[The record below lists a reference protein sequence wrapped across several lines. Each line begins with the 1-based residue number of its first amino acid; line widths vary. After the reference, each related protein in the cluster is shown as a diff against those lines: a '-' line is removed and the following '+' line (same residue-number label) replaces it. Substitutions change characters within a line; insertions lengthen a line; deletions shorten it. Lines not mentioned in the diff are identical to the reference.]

1 MYLLRIAA
9 RVVAICLTL
18 CFLSILP
25 QAVGAANPPADMPGE
40 AVIDQA
46 ADNSGAVTGTVKG
59 GEHTAVGL
67 EEAVGIAKEAFPV
80 PPGLDQFSTGF
91 DQSDGNAFWTL
102 RWYRSG
108 DPGGEMNVRVNAAT
122 GEIWGMHIWMPPAP
136 GQGYRGLPEYTR
148 GQIESVAKALAEK
161 LQPERFKE
169 TRLQPERSD
178 YLYMPPLYRE
188 REQMLYSY
196 FYARTVNGVTYPE
209 NGITVTVSGD
219 TGAVT
224 GFDLRWEDAG
234 NFPPASGRITQAQA
248 VQVFRTECGP
258 QLYYFRSSVPGG
270 KEVPLKLVY
279 RLPGPQNQVIID
291 ALTGKPLNKNGDFY
305 MLYDMAG
312 GGGGE
317 SLRMKMPSSADQKIE
332 FTPVEESA
340 VREAKTLLSRDKAL
354 QAAKS
359 FVKVPENYNLTGS
372 RLMQDY
378 LFQDKKTWSFNWQ
391 AGDGTDRKWM
401 EVSVD
406 ASTGELVSFCKDR
419 YRGYD
424 YLKAPEIKF
433 SEEDARKTAEEF
445 IKKLQ
450 PGKWQQVVFES
461 ARPEWGPVTGPAEKP
476 LPRSYNFNW
485 VRTAK
490 EIEFP
495 QNGFNLNVDSTT
507 GEINHYQMNWWE
519 VEFPDPQGVIGTE
532 AAADKYLREN
542 PLTVAYLRLWSQDG
556 WVGPEESKVYLVYY
570 MAQRNFAMLD
580 AFTGQL
586 LDYEGNE
593 IEATG
598 KKGQFTDIADHPA
611 REAVET
617 LASHGIVTGGDGK
630 FRPDNAVTQAEL
642 ITMLVRSK
650 GRFLDTIS
658 PVRSLDGKEPWYQ
671 RYFDEAARMG
681 IIRAGEK
688 PDPDAPVTRE
698 ALAGLTINTMGLY
711 QAACLKDIYILNF
724 QDAGEI
730 SEHLRGHAALSAGM
744 GLIEP
749 VDGKFEPGQVV
760 GRANAA
766 EIIVKLLKMAD

>member
-9 RVVAICLTL
+9 GTIAVCFAL
-18 CFLSILP
+18 CFYFMLP
-25 QAVGAANPPADMPGE
+25 HAAQAANPPADARGE
-40 AVIDQA
+40 AVVDQA
-46 ADNSGAVTGTVKG
+46 ADNSGAVKG
-59 GEHTAVGL
+59 GEPAAVGL
-67 EEAVGIAKEAFPV
+67 EEAVGIAKEAFSV

-148 GQIESVAKALAEK
+148 EQLESTAKSLAEK

-169 TRLQPERSD
+169 TRLQPERSE
-178 YLYMPPLYRE
+178 YLYVPPLYQE

-196 FYARTVNGVTYPE
+196 YYARTVNGVSYPE

-224 GFDLRWEDAG
+224 GFDLRWEDTG

-258 QLYYFRSSVPGG
+258 ELYYFRPSIPGG

-279 RLPGPQNQVIID
+279 RLPGNQNQVIID
-291 ALTGKPLNKNGDFY
+291 ALTGKPLNKDGDFY

-312 GGGGE
+312 GGGSE

-340 VREAKTLLSRDKAL
+340 VREAKNLLSRDKAL

-359 FVKVPENYNLTGS
+359 FVKVSSDYTLSES

-378 LFQDKKTWSFNWQ
+378 LFQDKKIWSFNWQ
-391 AGDGTDRKWM
+391 AGDGVDRKWM
-401 EVSVD
+401 SVSVD
-406 ASTGELVSFCKDR
+406 ASTGELISFYKDG
-419 YRGYD
+419 YRVYD
-424 YLKAPEIKF
+424 YLKAPEITF
-433 SEEDARKTAEEF
+433 SEDSARKIAEEL

-461 ARPEWGPVTGPAEKP
+461 VRPEWGPVIDPAQKP
-476 LPRSYNFNW
+476 LPRSYNFSW
-485 VRTAK
+485 VRTAG

-495 QNGFNLNVDSTT
+495 QNGFEINVDSTT
-507 GEINHYQMNWWE
+507 GEINRYQMNWWE
-519 VEFPDPQGVIGTE
+519 VNFPNPQGVIGKET
-532 AAADKYLREN
+532 ATDKYLRES
-542 PLTVAYLRLWSQDG
+542 PLTLAYLRLWNQDS
-556 WVGPEESKVYLVYY
+556 WVGPEDSQIYLVYY
-570 MAQRNFAMLD
+570 MAQRKFAMID

-586 LDYEGNE
+586 LSYDGNV
-593 IEATG
+593 IETTG

-611 REAVET
+611 REAIET
-617 LASHGIVTGGDGK
+617 LASHGIVTGTEGN
-630 FRPDNAVTQAEL
+630 FRPDDAITQAEL
-642 ITMLVRSK
+642 IAMLVRSK
-650 GRFLDTIS
+650 GRFLD
-658 PVRSLDGKEPWYQ
+658 PFAPARSQDGKPWYQ
-671 RYFDEAARMG
+671 RYYDEAARMG
-681 IIRAGEK
+681 IIRTGEK

-698 ALAGLTINTMGLY
+698 ALAGLAINTMGLY

-749 VDGKFEPGQVV
+749 ADGKFEPGQVV
-760 GRANAA
+760 SRANAA